1 MPGSSATSRGD
12 EPQVLL
18 IASNFPPVVGGS
30 ANVYAHLAR
39 EARGRVRVLAASR
52 AYHDNRE
59 LDGWRKHDAQQEYA
73 VDRIPLLRTPLQ
85 VQQRGWRASRVWQIA
100 QELLLRWQLL
110 TVVGRLLLRHRIRC
124 VCVGELIANGW
135 LLRPL
140 KYWPGVRT
148 IVYVHGEEL
157 TTEDGYDSGGRR
169 RRTFL
174 RAADRVVAVSR
185 FTAGV
190 VRTFVD
196 DAARIEIIG
205 NGVDFQRFAGA
216 DLGNARQRLGWDDC
230 FVFVSVCRL
239 VPKKGLDHALRAFAR
254 LLPEFPG
261 ARYLVVGGGE
271 DEGRLRSIVAEE
283 GLDRNVEFAGLVP
296 SELLPACYRAGDVFV
311 MPNRRME
318 NGDTEGFGLVF
329 LEANAAGLPVIA
341 GKDGGS
347 VDAVT
352 DGDNGIVVDGTSVEQ
367 IHAAMRKLIS
377 DTRLRERLIESGRRR
392 AQEND
397 WSIKARQFL
406 QLCLDR

>member
-1 MPGSSATSRGD
+1 MLGRSVTSPED
-12 EPQVLL
+12 ESQVLL

-30 ANVYAHLAR
+30 ANVYAQLAR

-52 AYHDNRE
+52 SYHDDRQ
-59 LDGWRKHDAQQEYA
+59 LDGWREYDAQQDYP

-85 VQQRGWRASRVWQIA
+85 TPQSGWRSSRTWRVA
-100 QELLLRWQLL
+100 QELLLRWRLL
-110 TVVGRLLLRHRIRC
+110 VAVGRILLQNRIRC

-140 KYWPGVRT
+140 KYWPGIRT
-148 IVYVHGEEL
+148 VVYIHGEEL
-157 TTEDGYDSGGRR
+157 TTEDGYDDSGQR

-185 FTAGV
+185 FTADV

-196 DAARIEIIG
+196 DAARIAIIG
-205 NGVDFQRFAGA
+205 NGVDFRRFSMA
-216 DLGNARQRLGWDDC
+216 DPSDTRHRLGWDDC

-239 VPKKGLDHALRAFAR
+239 VPKKGLDQALRAFAR
-254 LLPEFPG
+254 LLSVHPE
-261 ARYLVVGGGE
+261 ARYLLVGGGE
-271 DEGRLRSIVAEE
+271 DEARLRAIAAEE
-283 GLDRNVEFAGLVP
+283 SLGRNVEFAGLV
-296 SELLPACYRAGDVFV
+296 SAEQLPGCYRAGDVFV

-352 DGDNGIVVDGTSVEQ
+352 DGDNGLVVDGASVEQ
-367 IHAAMRKLIS
+367 IHVAMHRLVL
-377 DTRLRERLIESGRRR
+377 DARLRHRLAENGRRR

-397 WSIKARQFL
+397 WSTKARQFL